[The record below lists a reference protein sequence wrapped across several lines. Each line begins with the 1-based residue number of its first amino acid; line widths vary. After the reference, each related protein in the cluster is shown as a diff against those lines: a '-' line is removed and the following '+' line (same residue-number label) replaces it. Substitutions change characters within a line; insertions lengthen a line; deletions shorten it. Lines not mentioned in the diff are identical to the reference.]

1 MMEKGQGVGG
11 CEERELWEK
20 GCRGNYEK
28 GDSEGWGDYEK
39 RDAGGT
45 MRKGIQRGGGTMRK
59 GMQGEL

>member
-1 MMEKGQGVGG
+1 MRKGIQRGG
-11 CEERELWEK
+11 
-20 GCRGNYEK
+20 
-28 GDSEGWGDYEK
+28 GDYEK